1 MNINY
6 FTGVTTIEELKKAYR
21 QLAKK
26 FHPDL
31 NRDADTTKQMQ
42 DINNEYEYLFSRLGT
57 EKDTKAGH
65 NVNDS
70 FRDIINNLMKYEGI
84 EIDII
89 GSWIWLKGNTYNV
102 KEQIKELGFKWSK
115 NNKAWYLGELS
126 ATKKKGSLTWDQK
139 VEKYGKQ
146 TIKGTNKQAKLA

>member
-1 MNINY
+1 
-6 FTGVTTIEELKKAYR
+6 
-21 QLAKK
+21 
-26 FHPDL
+26 
-31 NRDADTTKQMQ
+31 MQ
-42 DINNEYEYLFSRLGT
+42 DINNEYEYLFSRVGI

-146 TIKGTNKQAKLA
+146 TIKGTSKQSKLS